1 MPFMPSAR
9 LLVVEDNE
17 EIAQMITLFLAA
29 RGFKVSV
36 AQDAASA
43 LQLVREALPDLIL
56 LDIGLPDINGYE
68 LLKQLRQNPRTRHL
82 PAIFVSQR
90 RLRPDRLAGLELGAD
105 DFVTKPFDPDELGL
119 RVQNLV
125 AHAARENLINP
136 LTSLPDQKI
145 TLEEIARAQTQPERA
160 VIEFRLRHAEE
171 FCDLYGTLAYADL
184 LRHIALMVNR
194 VLNDLGAA
202 ADFLGQKED
211 KIFVVITARKKA
223 AALRQA
229 VVERFDREV
238 LQHYSLAER
247 VGDLVKVKDPAGQE
261 HLVPPVRF
269 ETTLSP

>member
-1 MPFMPSAR
+1 MPSAR

-145 TLEEIARAQTQPERA
+145 TLEEIARAQPQPERA
-160 VIEFRLRHAEE
+160 VIEFRLQHTEE
-171 FCDLYGTLAYADL
+171 FNDLYGSLAYADL
-184 LRHIALMVNR
+184 LRHIALMMSR
-194 VLNDLGAA
+194 LLNQLGADE
-202 ADFLGQKED
+202 DFLGQKQD
-211 KIFVVITARKKA
+211 KIFVIITAREKA
-223 AALRQA
+223 AAMREA
-229 VVERFDREV
+229 VVEHLAEEM

-247 VGDLVKVKDPAGQE
+247 EGDLVRVKDPAGQE
-261 HLVPPVRF
+261 HLVPVITF
-269 ETTLSP
+269 ETDIA